1 MSLITRT
8 FFEASGL
15 EIRKAADGKE
25 TLSGYAVKWD
35 QLSKPIRG
43 MFREKVAS
51 GAFTNSLKE
60 NNIRGLW
67 NHNSDFVLGSTGAGT
82 MRCQEDKSGLAFEI
96 DLGNQSFAR
105 DAAITI
111 SRGDVVNMSFGFN
124 VKKQSW
130 NESDSQNVVRT
141 LEEVDLQEISPCTFP
156 AYPQSS
162 VAIRSMADDF
172 TEFAESRKIEA
183 KKVQAE
189 IANALTNKKR
199 KLNLNERGLI

>member
-1 MSLITRT
+1 
-8 FFEASGL
+8 
-15 EIRKAADGKE
+15 
-25 TLSGYAVKWD
+25 
-35 QLSKPIRG
+35 
-43 MFREKVAS
+43 
-51 GAFTNSLKE
+51 
-60 NNIRGLW
+60 
-67 NHNSDFVLGSTGAGT
+67 